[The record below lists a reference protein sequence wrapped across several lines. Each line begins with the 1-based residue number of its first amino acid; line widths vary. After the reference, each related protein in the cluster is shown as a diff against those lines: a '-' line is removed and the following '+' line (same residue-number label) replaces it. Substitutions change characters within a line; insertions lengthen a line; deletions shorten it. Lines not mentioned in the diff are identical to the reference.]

1 MSTPRY
7 GYATASRLAI
17 NWMVSCWIA
26 LLLVA
31 CSNSDDR
38 SQFGSSVRAEP
49 ATNPTSAFGRPVLE
63 QNQILQ
69 AQASGLS
76 KVEVLFAAKVKKL
89 LADDT
94 QGLPHQRFLLE
105 LNNGT
110 TVLVAHD
117 TKYAPKVP
125 INPGDVLVIQGEYV
139 WNKKGGLVHWTHHS
153 DTPRHASGY
162 IEFNGQRY
170 Q

>member
-1 MSTPRY
+1 MKKTC
-7 GYATASRLAI
+7 YAYKKANTLTICCLAI
-17 NWMVSCWIA
+17 
-26 LLLVA
+26 LLVPILSS
-31 CSNSDDR
+31 CLTNR
-38 SQFGSSVRAEP
+38 ISQISGNNIAARAQSGFDQ
-49 ATNPTSAFGRPVLE
+49 T
-63 QNQILQ
+63 QILY

-76 KVEVLFAAKVKKL
+76 KVEVLFAARVKKL
-89 LADDT
+89 LPDDT

-125 INPGDVLVIQGEYV
+125 IQPGDIVTIQGEYV

-153 DTPRHASGY
+153 DSPRHRGGY
-162 IEFNGQRY
+162 IDFNGQRY

>member
-1 MSTPRY
+1 MLLPVLS
-7 GYATASRLAI
+7 
-17 NWMVSCWIA
+17 SC
-26 LLLVA
+26 
-31 CSNSDDR
+31 
-38 SQFGSSVRAEP
+38 
-49 ATNPTSAFGRPVLE
+49 ATNRISQIPGNDLAARAQSGLDQTQVLS
-63 QNQILQ
+63 

-76 KVEVLFAAKVKKL
+76 KVEVLFAARVKKL
-89 LADDT
+89 LPDDT

-117 TKYAPKVP
+117 IKYAPKVP
-125 INPGDVLVIQGEYV
+125 IQPGDIVTIQGEYV

-153 DTPRHASGY
+153 DSPRHRGGY
-162 IEFNGQRY
+162 IDFNGQRY

>member
-1 MSTPRY
+1 VKKAHFRY
-7 GYATASRLAI
+7 KNVYTLTIGCFI
-17 NWMVSCWIA
+17 I
-26 LLLVA
+26 LLLPVL
-31 CSNSDDR
+31 
-38 SQFGSSVRAEP
+38 SSC
-49 ATNPTSAFGRPVLE
+49 ATNRISQIPGNDLAARAQSGLDQTQVLS
-63 QNQILQ
+63 

-76 KVEVLFAAKVKKL
+76 KVEVLFAARVKKL
-89 LADDT
+89 LPDDT

-117 TKYAPKVP
+117 IKYAPKVP
-125 INPGDVLVIQGEYV
+125 IQPGDIVTIQGEYV

-153 DTPRHASGY
+153 DSPRHRGGY
-162 IEFNGQRY
+162 IDFNGQRY